1 MDRGNRQQGRPPEV
15 VAGAG
20 APAANHVNHVF
31 PENKQA
37 WLRQS
42 EHDNSALPILR
53 QALKARRLDAK

>member
-1 MDRGNRQQGRPPEV
+1 MDRGNRQQSRPPEV

-20 APAANHVNHVF
+20 APAANHVF

-37 WLRQS
+37 WLRQR